1 MSHAA
6 ISTRFDEWADD
17 GRGEA
22 MEQGHGDVVRQV
34 LARLA
39 LRPGQRVLDLGCG
52 TGWATRLLAEA
63 APGVQAIGVDVS
75 PRMVARSEELTS
87 LRIRARYECCAFEAL
102 GFRDASFDLAFSME
116 ALYYALDL
124 SGALRELARVLK
136 PGAEA
141 HVVIDYYEGRP
152 GTESWPE
159 RMQLALQSLSEEAW
173 GAAFTS
179 AGFTSVETEHV
190 VDTRP
195 SVDEDFQAGSC
206 FGDAESHRRF
216 LAAGSLW
223 IRARR

>member
-1 MSHAA
+1 MSHEA
-6 ISTRFDEWADD
+6 IATRFDEWAES

-22 MEQGHGDVVRQV
+22 LEHGHGDVVRQV
-34 LARLA
+34 LGRLA

-52 TGWATRLLAEA
+52 TGWATRLLAET

-75 PRMVARSEELTS
+75 PRMVARAEELTS

-102 GFRDASFDLAFSME
+102 GFRDASFDLGFSME
-116 ALYYALDL
+116 ALYYAVDL
-124 SGALRELARVLK
+124 AAALRELARVLK
-136 PGAEA
+136 AGAEA
-141 HVVIDYYEGRP
+141 HVLIDYYEGRP

-159 RMQLALQSLSEEAW
+159 RMQLTLQRLSEAGW
-173 GAAFTS
+173 RAAFTA
-179 AGFTSVETEHV
+179 AGFSTVETERV

-195 SVDEDFQAGSC
+195 PVEEDFQAGSC
-206 FGDAESHRRF
+206 FADPESHRRF